1 MPPTTNI
8 ARAVLATWFGLLL
21 VALPRGASGQDC
33 PPWNG
38 LRHQDTSQL
47 NVPLGETD
55 AISSADPVHAG
66 HQAPLPP
73 LQTQPRGYLAQPVA
87 YTTTTLPPIA
97 SAPANRYPGGLG
109 QPPGAEGPADG
120 QNASPVPMKTMPT
133 ETVPVETVS
142 SEVDPQTPA
151 AGESGAS
158 TAIPLPPPVK
168 RSAIPLKPSADGDS
182 GSSRDVG
189 GLSSVL
195 TMGISLSVVLG
206 VFFIVAWLMRRVAPG
221 ASSALPGE
229 VVEVLGQAPLA
240 SRQQVHL
247 LRCGKKL
254 LLVSISTAGTE
265 TLTEITDPE
274 EVDRLAGLCRQTHA
288 QSATETFRHVFGQFT
303 GTASRAE
310 LADSGVSDDV
320 DPPARDPRSL
330 DDPELGIGILRG
342 HHA

>member
-8 ARAVLATWFGLLL
+8 ARAVLAAWFGLLL
-21 VALPRGASGQDC
+21 VALPRGVSGQDC

-38 LRHQDTSQL
+38 SRHQDTRPAGAIQL
-47 NVPLGETD
+47 NVPLGEAD

-66 HQAPLPP
+66 YQTPLPAP
-73 LQTQPRGYLAQPVA
+73 QTQPRGYLAQPVA
-87 YTTTTLPPIA
+87 YTTTTLPPSA
-97 SAPANRYPGGLG
+97 SAAANRYPGGLA
-109 QPPGAEGPADG
+109 QPPGAERPADG
-120 QNASPVPMKTMPT
+120 QNASPVPAKTGPA
-133 ETVPVETVS
+133 ETVS
-142 SEVDPQTPA
+142 AEVDPQTPA

-168 RSAIPLKPSADGDS
+168 RSAIPLKPSGDGDS
-182 GSSRDVG
+182 ESSRNVG

-303 GTASRAE
+303 GTASRGE
-310 LADSGVSDDV
+310 LADSDVSDDV
-320 DPPARDPRSL
+320 DPPARDLRSF
-330 DDPELGIGILRG
+330 DDAEIGIGILRG